1 MEPEMNHIKKPQLE
15 KEELG
20 LVRTV
25 IVFGVPMIVI
35 IEILLASKVFG

>member
-1 MEPEMNHIKKPQLE
+1 MSHIEKPQSE

-25 IVFGVPMIVI
+25 MVFGIPIVVI
-35 IEILLASKVFG
+35 IEILLASMTLG